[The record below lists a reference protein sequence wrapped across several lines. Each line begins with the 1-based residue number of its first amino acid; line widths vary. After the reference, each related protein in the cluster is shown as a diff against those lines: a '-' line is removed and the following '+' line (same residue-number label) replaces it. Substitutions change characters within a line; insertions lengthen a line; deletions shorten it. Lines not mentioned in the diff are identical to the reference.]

1 MKKVTTNSLWGMFC
15 VRSLLLMAILGFSL
29 VGSDAYAKGTGTK
42 DDPFIF
48 EDGGSYSLD
57 GLKNKPVYAQFVV
70 PEDVSTDGVKLE
82 VVTPQDMGIYTDETF
97 QTEVAYNRTGSFSP
111 FTYTIDIPNGTKK
124 GTIYYF
130 YDSFVMNGGNITVSY
145 GQGTPIALKDVT
157 PADGSTL
164 SASSAYVTWT
174 FNKNVRVSDA
184 TMKVGSTEVGIN
196 VMTQGYFV
204 TADLKATMLK
214 MYNEGTL
221 KADDEVV
228 ITLKG
233 VCDANNTENVLDE
246 VVTTYKAAAKPLL
259 LVSETNVPGKGL
271 DNFMSYFAPNNTNA
285 LVQLEFDGSLN
296 ETLPVVKLV
305 YGDLE
310 SEVDYY
316 EENLTAAGMVKVLG
330 GNMLVIDLRDKV
342 RTPDV
347 MVPSGTNYGIMGLH
361 ILGVKDAEGNFAY
374 SDGSGSLGSFF
385 YNFPYEVVSYELIPE
400 ISLIGGQTID
410 DAKAVELWINET
422 GGNMTF
428 DGVQFTYT
436 YNNQE
441 GVAEVSREQV
451 TAEADPDDADATIY
465 TIPVP
470 NFSTDANS
478 TVIVTLKNMVCPD
491 GVDHSDEIIATFKS
505 AGRQAAEAKVLSAVM
520 SSADGSVTVDLMG
533 GVPVAKLIADGNLDV
548 TTSMDDQI
556 GVLQYKVTNKT
567 TGEIVKS
574 VADKSEKTE
583 AGHWQFWIPIDY
595 VLYTENEY
603 EMEFKGWATTD
614 DKNYD
619 KDPVFVSTISFMG
632 GTEAYKYSP
641 VTLVSPA
648 DLHFDSSNPDVILE
662 DATDNKVDFVFSD
675 AVTIEKAFVLLGMG
689 NTVDCAV
696 SMSEDNKTATVEIPE
711 WVMTEYTSI
720 GMSILAK
727 DMNGLVVKG
736 NNGEGDASY
745 ITVYCD
751 AKFNLPVPEMVDPV
765 DGSTVERIKTIKF
778 GYSKGIQPTWMGKIE
793 ILDKMRNVVAT
804 STDVTNVIPAGQ
816 EDNWDYI
823 VQEVIVSFNNEI
835 TAGGNYTVV
844 VPEGFFNLDLQ
855 AQGFMVKSNRE
866 CSFYLN
872 IEGDEPQ
879 PSMNI
884 SIAPAPGVV
893 TSLKDF
899 DLTFNDYASCNWT
912 YAEMPTLTTAEGE
925 VITIRN
931 VGWGD
936 GDNKLVCSLAEEI
949 TAPGTYTLTIPAGA
963 VTFNDDPDNI
973 NTEAQSFVYTIQDIT
988 TENVTIDPA
997 EGVVESLYVFN
1008 ITFDDHSEAAWGSGI
1023 PTLTDDKGNVTKITN
1038 QEFGDD
1044 FSKWNQLKL
1053 TLPEKVTAEGTYTL
1067 LLPIGSVSFENGV
1080 ASTQDYRFVY
1090 TIGTPSGIANIIG
1103 ANGGKADVYTVN
1115 GVMVMKGADASALKT
1130 LKPGM
1135 YIINGKT
1142 YMLK

>member
-1 MKKVTTNSLWGMFC
+1 M
-15 VRSLLLMAILGFSL
+15 
-29 VGSDAYAKGTGTK
+29 
-42 DDPFIF
+42 
-48 EDGGSYSLD
+48 
-57 GLKNKPVYAQFVV
+57 
-70 PEDVSTDGVKLE
+70 
-82 VVTPQDMGIYTDETF
+82 
-97 QTEVAYNRTGSFSP
+97 
-111 FTYTIDIPNGTKK
+111 
-124 GTIYYF
+124 
-130 YDSFVMNGGNITVSY
+130 
-145 GQGTPIALKDVT
+145 
-157 PADGSTL
+157 
-164 SASSAYVTWT
+164 
-174 FNKNVRVSDA
+174 
-184 TMKVGSTEVGIN
+184 
-196 VMTQGYFV
+196 
-204 TADLKATMLK
+204 
-214 MYNEGTL
+214 
-221 KADDEVV
+221 
-228 ITLKG
+228 
-233 VCDANNTENVLDE
+233 
-246 VVTTYKAAAKPLL
+246 
-259 LVSETNVPGKGL
+259 
-271 DNFMSYFAPNNTNA
+271 
-285 LVQLEFDGSLN
+285 
-296 ETLPVVKLV
+296 
-305 YGDLE
+305 
-310 SEVDYY
+310 
-316 EENLTAAGMVKVLG
+316 
-330 GNMLVIDLRDKV
+330 
-342 RTPDV
+342 
-347 MVPSGTNYGIMGLH
+347 
-361 ILGVKDAEGNFAY
+361 
-374 SDGSGSLGSFF
+374 
-385 YNFPYEVVSYELIPE
+385 
-400 ISLIGGQTID
+400 
-410 DAKAVELWINET
+410 
-422 GGNMTF
+422 
-428 DGVQFTYT
+428 
-436 YNNQE
+436 
-441 GVAEVSREQV
+441 
-451 TAEADPDDADATIY
+451 
-465 TIPVP
+465 
-470 NFSTDANS
+470 
-478 TVIVTLKNMVCPD
+478 
-491 GVDHSDEIIATFKS
+491 
-505 AGRQAAEAKVLSAVM
+505 LSAVM

-641 VTLVSPA
+641 VTLVSPS

-689 NTVDCAV
+689 STMDCAV
-696 SMSEDNKTATVEIPE
+696 SMSEDNKTATVKIPE
-711 WVMTEYTSI
+711 SMMTEYTSI
-720 GMSILAK
+720 GISILAK

-823 VQEVIVSFNNEI
+823 VQEVIVSFDNEI

-844 VPEGFFNLDLQ
+844 VPEGFFSLDLQ

-912 YAEMPTLTTAEGE
+912 YNAMPTLTTAEGE

>member
-1 MKKVTTNSLWGMFC
+1 
-15 VRSLLLMAILGFSL
+15 MA
-29 VGSDAYAKGTGTK
+29 
-42 DDPFIF
+42 
-48 EDGGSYSLD
+48 YSL
-57 GLKNKPVYAQFVV
+57 
-70 PEDVSTDGVKLE
+70 
-82 VVTPQDMGIYTDETF
+82 
-97 QTEVAYNRTGSFSP
+97 
-111 FTYTIDIPNGTKK
+111 
-124 GTIYYF
+124 
-130 YDSFVMNGGNITVSY
+130 
-145 GQGTPIALKDVT
+145 
-157 PADGSTL
+157 
-164 SASSAYVTWT
+164 
-174 FNKNVRVSDA
+174 
-184 TMKVGSTEVGIN
+184 
-196 VMTQGYFV
+196 
-204 TADLKATMLK
+204 
-214 MYNEGTL
+214 
-221 KADDEVV
+221 
-228 ITLKG
+228 
-233 VCDANNTENVLDE
+233 
-246 VVTTYKAAAKPLL
+246 
-259 LVSETNVPGKGL
+259 
-271 DNFMSYFAPNNTNA
+271 
-285 LVQLEFDGSLN
+285 
-296 ETLPVVKLV
+296 
-305 YGDLE
+305 
-310 SEVDYY
+310 
-316 EENLTAAGMVKVLG
+316 
-330 GNMLVIDLRDKV
+330 
-342 RTPDV
+342 
-347 MVPSGTNYGIMGLH
+347 H
-361 ILGVKDAEGNFAY
+361 
-374 SDGSGSLGSFF
+374 
-385 YNFPYEVVSYELIPE
+385 
-400 ISLIGGQTID
+400 
-410 DAKAVELWINET
+410 
-422 GGNMTF
+422 
-428 DGVQFTYT
+428 T

-441 GVAEVSREQV
+441 GVAEVSREQI

-491 GVDHSDEIIATFKS
+491 GVDHSDEIIGTFKS

-520 SSADGSVTVDLMG
+520 SSADGTVTVDLMG

-778 GYSKGIQPTWMGKIE
+778 GYSKGIQPSWMGKIE

-804 STDVTNVIPAGQ
+804 STDVTNVIPAGE

-844 VPEGFFNLDLQ
+844 VPEGFFSLDLQ

-872 IEGDEPQ
+872 VEGDEPQ

-899 DLTFNDYASCNWT
+899 DLTFNDYNTCNWT
-912 YAEMPTLTTAEGE
+912 NDVMPTLTTAEGE
-925 VITIRN
+925 VFTIKN
-931 VGWGD
+931 VDVGSDW
-936 GDNKLVCSLAEEI
+936 NELVCSLAEEI

-963 VTFNDDPDNI
+963 VTFNDDPDNV
-973 NTEAQSFVYTIQDIT
+973 NTESQSFVYTIEDIT

-1008 ITFDDHSEAAWGSGI
+1008 ITFDDHSEAGWGSGY
-1023 PTLTDDKGNVTKITN
+1023 PTLTDDKGNVTKITS
-1038 QEFGDD
+1038 QDFGDD
-1044 FSKWNQLKL
+1044 PSKWNQLKL

-1067 LLPIGSVSFENGV
+1067 LLPIGSVSFEYGA
-1080 ASTQDYRFVY
+1080 ASTQEYRFVY

-1142 YMLK
+1142 YILK

>member
-15 VRSLLLMAILGFSL
+15 VRSLMLMAILGFSL

-57 GLKNKPVYAQFVV
+57 ALKYGKVYAQFVV
-70 PEDVSTDGVKLE
+70 PEDVTTDGVKLE
-82 VVTPQDMGIYTDETF
+82 VVTPQDMGIYTDATH

-124 GTIYYF
+124 GTTYYF

-174 FNKNVRVSDA
+174 FNKNVRVSNA

-204 TADLKATMLK
+204 TADLKATLLK

-259 LVSETNVPGKGL
+259 LVSETNVPNKGL
-271 DNFMSYFAPNNTNA
+271 DKFLSYFASNNTNA

-296 ETLPVVKLV
+296 ETLPVVKLI

-347 MVPSGTNYGIMGLH
+347 MVSSGTNYGIMGLH

-385 YNFPYEVVSYELIPE
+385 YNFPYEVVSYELTKDFN
-400 ISLIGGQTID
+400 LIGGQSID

-441 GVAEVSREQV
+441 GVAEVSREQI

-491 GVDHSDEIIATFKS
+491 GVDHHSDEIIGTFKS

-520 SSADGSVTVDLMG
+520 SSADGSVTVDLMS

-614 DKNYD
+614 DKNYH

-632 GTEAYKYSP
+632 GSEAYKYSP

-662 DATDNKVDFVFSD
+662 DTTDNKVDFVFSD
-675 AVTIEKAFVLLGMG
+675 AVTIEKAFVILGMG

-711 WVMTEYTSI
+711 WVMTEYASI

-778 GYSKGIQPTWMGKIE
+778 GYSKGIQPSWIGKIE

-855 AQGFMVKSNRE
+855 AQGFMVKNNRE
-866 CSFYLN
+866 CSFYLK

-899 DLTFNDYASCNWT
+899 DLTFNDYANCNWT
-912 YAEMPTLTTAEGE
+912 YDVMPTLTTAEGE
-925 VITIRN
+925 VITIEN
-931 VGWGD
+931 VELGAGE
-936 GDNKLVCSLAEEI
+936 NQLVCSLAEEI
-949 TAPGTYTLTIPAGA
+949 TAPGTYTLTIPVGA
-963 VTFNDDPDNI
+963 VTFNVDPDNI
-973 NTEAQSFVYTIQDIT
+973 NTEAQSFVYTI
-988 TENVTIDPA
+988 
-997 EGVVESLYVFN
+997 
-1008 ITFDDHSEAAWGSGI
+1008 
-1023 PTLTDDKGNVTKITN
+1023 
-1038 QEFGDD
+1038 
-1044 FSKWNQLKL
+1044 
-1053 TLPEKVTAEGTYTL
+1053 
-1067 LLPIGSVSFENGV
+1067 
-1080 ASTQDYRFVY
+1080 
-1090 TIGTPSGIANIIG
+1090 GTPSGIANIIG
-1103 ANGGKADVYTVN
+1103 VNGGKADVYTVN

>member
-1 MKKVTTNSLWGMFC
+1 
-15 VRSLLLMAILGFSL
+15 
-29 VGSDAYAKGTGTK
+29 
-42 DDPFIF
+42 
-48 EDGGSYSLD
+48 
-57 GLKNKPVYAQFVV
+57 
-70 PEDVSTDGVKLE
+70 
-82 VVTPQDMGIYTDETF
+82 
-97 QTEVAYNRTGSFSP
+97 
-111 FTYTIDIPNGTKK
+111 
-124 GTIYYF
+124 
-130 YDSFVMNGGNITVSY
+130 
-145 GQGTPIALKDVT
+145 
-157 PADGSTL
+157 
-164 SASSAYVTWT
+164 
-174 FNKNVRVSDA
+174 
-184 TMKVGSTEVGIN
+184 
-196 VMTQGYFV
+196 
-204 TADLKATMLK
+204 
-214 MYNEGTL
+214 
-221 KADDEVV
+221 
-228 ITLKG
+228 
-233 VCDANNTENVLDE
+233 
-246 VVTTYKAAAKPLL
+246 
-259 LVSETNVPGKGL
+259 
-271 DNFMSYFAPNNTNA
+271 
-285 LVQLEFDGSLN
+285 
-296 ETLPVVKLV
+296 
-305 YGDLE
+305 
-310 SEVDYY
+310 
-316 EENLTAAGMVKVLG
+316 
-330 GNMLVIDLRDKV
+330 
-342 RTPDV
+342 
-347 MVPSGTNYGIMGLH
+347 
-361 ILGVKDAEGNFAY
+361 
-374 SDGSGSLGSFF
+374 
-385 YNFPYEVVSYELIPE
+385 
-400 ISLIGGQTID
+400 
-410 DAKAVELWINET
+410 
-422 GGNMTF
+422 
-428 DGVQFTYT
+428 
-436 YNNQE
+436 
-441 GVAEVSREQV
+441 
-451 TAEADPDDADATIY
+451 
-465 TIPVP
+465 
-470 NFSTDANS
+470 
-478 TVIVTLKNMVCPD
+478 MVCPD

-641 VTLVSPA
+641 VTLVSPS

-855 AQGFMVKSNRE
+855 TQGFMVKNNRE

-899 DLTFNDYASCNWT
+899 DLTFNDYATCSWT
-912 YAEMPTLTTAEGE
+912 NDAMPTLTTAEGE
-925 VITIRN
+925 VITIKN
-931 VGWGD
+931 VGWGA
-936 GDNKLVCSLAEEI
+936 GNNQLVCSLAEEI
-949 TAPGTYTLTIPAGA
+949 TAPGTYTLTIPEGA

>member
-1 MKKVTTNSLWGMFC
+1 
-15 VRSLLLMAILGFSL
+15 
-29 VGSDAYAKGTGTK
+29 
-42 DDPFIF
+42 
-48 EDGGSYSLD
+48 
-57 GLKNKPVYAQFVV
+57 
-70 PEDVSTDGVKLE
+70 
-82 VVTPQDMGIYTDETF
+82 
-97 QTEVAYNRTGSFSP
+97 
-111 FTYTIDIPNGTKK
+111 
-124 GTIYYF
+124 
-130 YDSFVMNGGNITVSY
+130 
-145 GQGTPIALKDVT
+145 
-157 PADGSTL
+157 
-164 SASSAYVTWT
+164 
-174 FNKNVRVSDA
+174 
-184 TMKVGSTEVGIN
+184 
-196 VMTQGYFV
+196 
-204 TADLKATMLK
+204 
-214 MYNEGTL
+214 
-221 KADDEVV
+221 
-228 ITLKG
+228 
-233 VCDANNTENVLDE
+233 
-246 VVTTYKAAAKPLL
+246 
-259 LVSETNVPGKGL
+259 
-271 DNFMSYFAPNNTNA
+271 
-285 LVQLEFDGSLN
+285 
-296 ETLPVVKLV
+296 
-305 YGDLE
+305 
-310 SEVDYY
+310 
-316 EENLTAAGMVKVLG
+316 
-330 GNMLVIDLRDKV
+330 
-342 RTPDV
+342 
-347 MVPSGTNYGIMGLH
+347 
-361 ILGVKDAEGNFAY
+361 
-374 SDGSGSLGSFF
+374 
-385 YNFPYEVVSYELIPE
+385 
-400 ISLIGGQTID
+400 
-410 DAKAVELWINET
+410 
-422 GGNMTF
+422 
-428 DGVQFTYT
+428 
-436 YNNQE
+436 
-441 GVAEVSREQV
+441 
-451 TAEADPDDADATIY
+451 
-465 TIPVP
+465 
-470 NFSTDANS
+470 
-478 TVIVTLKNMVCPD
+478 
-491 GVDHSDEIIATFKS
+491 
-505 AGRQAAEAKVLSAVM
+505 
-520 SSADGSVTVDLMG
+520 
-533 GVPVAKLIADGNLDV
+533 
-548 TTSMDDQI
+548 
-556 GVLQYKVTNKT
+556 
-567 TGEIVKS
+567 
-574 VADKSEKTE
+574 
-583 AGHWQFWIPIDY
+583 
-595 VLYTENEY
+595 
-603 EMEFKGWATTD
+603 
-614 DKNYD
+614 
-619 KDPVFVSTISFMG
+619 MG

-641 VTLVSPA
+641 VTLVSPS

-689 NTVDCAV
+689 TTMDCAV

-711 WVMTEYTSI
+711 SMMTEYTSI
-720 GMSILAK
+720 GISILAK

-778 GYSKGIQPTWMGKIE
+778 GYSKGIQPSWMGKIE

-855 AQGFMVKSNRE
+855 AQGFMVKNNRE

-872 IEGDEPQ
+872 VEGDEPQ

-884 SIAPAPGVV
+884 SIAPVPGVV

-899 DLTFNDYASCNWT
+899 DLTFNDYATCSWT
-912 YAEMPTLTTAEGE
+912 NDAMPTLTTAEGE
-925 VITIRN
+925 VITIKN
-931 VGWGD
+931 VGWGA
-936 GDNKLVCSLAEEI
+936 GNNQLVCSLAEEI

-963 VTFNDDPDNI
+963 VTFNDNPDNI

>member
-15 VRSLLLMAILGFSL
+15 VRSLMLMAILGFSL

-57 GLKNKPVYAQFVV
+57 GLKFKSIYAQFVV

-82 VVTPQDMGIYTDETF
+82 VVSPQDMGIYTDETH
-97 QTEVAYNRTGSFSP
+97 QTEAVYNRTGSFSP

-124 GTIYYF
+124 GTTYYF
-130 YDSFVMNGGNITVSY
+130 YESFVMNGGNITVSY

-174 FNKNVRVSDA
+174 FNKNVRVSNA

-204 TADLKATMLK
+204 TADLKATLLK

-259 LVSETNVPGKGL
+259 LVSETNVPNKGL
-271 DNFMSYFAPNNTNA
+271 DKFLSYFASNNTNA

-347 MVPSGTNYGIMGLH
+347 MVPSGTNYDIMGLH

-374 SDGSGSLGSFF
+374 SDGSASLGSFF
-385 YNFPYEVVSYELIPE
+385 YNFPYEVVPYELAPDFT
-400 ISLIGGQTID
+400 LKGGQSID

-441 GVAEVSREQV
+441 GVAEVSREQI
-451 TAEADPDDADATIY
+451 TAEADPDDPDATIY

-491 GVDHSDEIIATFKS
+491 GVDHSDDIIATFKS

-595 VLYTENEY
+595 VLYAENEY

-619 KDPVFVSTISFMG
+619 KDPVFVSTITFTG
-632 GTEAYKYSP
+632 ATEAYKYSP
-641 VTLVSPA
+641 VTLVSPS

-662 DATDNKVDFVFSD
+662 DATDNKVGFVFSD

-689 NTVDCAV
+689 TTVDCAV

-765 DGSTVERIKTIKF
+765 DDSTVERIKTIKF
-778 GYSKGIQPTWMGKIE
+778 GYSKGIQPSWMGKIE

-872 IEGDEPQ
+872 VEGDEPQ

-912 YAEMPTLTTAEGE
+912 YNAMPTLTTAEGE

-931 VGWGD
+931 VGWGA
-936 GDNKLVCSLAEEI
+936 GENQLVCSLAEEI

-963 VTFNDDPDNI
+963 VTFNDDPNNV
-973 NTEAQSFVYTIQDIT
+973 NTESQSFVYTIEDIST
-988 TENVTIDPA
+988 GNVTIDPA

-1008 ITFDDHSEAAWGSGI
+1008 ITFDDHREVSWGSGY

-1044 FSKWNQLKL
+1044 SSKWNQLKL

-1103 ANGGKADVYTVN
+1103 VNGGKADVYTVN